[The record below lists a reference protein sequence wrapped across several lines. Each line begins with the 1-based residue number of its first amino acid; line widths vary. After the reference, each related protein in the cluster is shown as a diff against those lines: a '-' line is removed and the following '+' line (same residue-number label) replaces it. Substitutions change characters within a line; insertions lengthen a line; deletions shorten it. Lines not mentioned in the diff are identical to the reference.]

1 MIRIIADNL
10 TKTFNRR
17 KVLENISFS
26 ISAPYCLGITGK
38 NGAGKSTLIK
48 IIAGLLEPNSGKI
61 DYEIEKKRFSTDAAL
76 SKIGFLSPYLQLYD
90 EFSALENLI
99 IYDDIR
105 ESKKDQKVYAN
116 LLEKVGLYERR
127 NDYLRTFSSGMK
139 QRLKIAFALSNSPEV
154 LLFDEPTSNLDESGI
169 KIVHNIMEE
178 HKKNGI
184 LIVATN
190 DKNDYNL
197 FDDIIKLD

>member
-26 ISAPYCLGITGK
+26 IDAPFCLGIIGK

-48 IIAGLLEPNSGKI
+48 IIAGLLEPNSGKLE
-61 DYEIEKKRFSTDAAL
+61 YEIGTKRLKAEAAI
-76 SKIGFLSPYLQLYD
+76 SRIGFLSPYLQLYD

-99 IYDDIR
+99 VYDEIR
-105 ESKKDQKVYAN
+105 GNKKDLKIYTN
-116 LLEKVGLYERR
+116 LLERVNLYDRR

-139 QRLKIAFALSNSPEV
+139 QRLKIAFALSNSPDV
-154 LLFDEPTSNLDESGI
+154 LLFDEPTTNLDESGI
-169 KIVHNIMEE
+169 KIVRDIMDE
-178 HKKNGI
+178 HKNNGI